1 MSFNI
6 QVVQYPEVL
15 DTNKSA
21 QFYREIQ
28 NFIEAGVNI
37 VLIDLKNV
45 TLINSH
51 SLMALVA
58 AFRAVESAGGKLFI
72 CSMNEQARIL
82 FELTGLDQVFDTFVN
97 LEEFTET
104 VSLAAS

>member
-15 DTNKSA
+15 DTNKA
-21 QFYREIQ
+21 TQFYREIQ

-37 VLIDLKNV
+37 ILIDLKNV
-45 TLINSH
+45 TLVTSYG
-51 SLMALVA
+51 LMALVK

-82 FELTGLDQVFDTFVN
+82 FELTGLDQVFNTFVN
-97 LEEFTET
+97 LEEFTKT
-104 VSLAAS
+104 VSLTAS

>member
-1 MSFNI
+1 MNFNI

-15 DTNKSA
+15 DTNRVA

-28 NFIEAGVNI
+28 YFIEAGVNI

-45 TLINSH
+45 TLITSYG
-51 SLMALVA
+51 LMALVE
-58 AFRAVESAGGKLFI
+58 AFRTVESAGGKLFI
-72 CSMNEQARIL
+72 CSMNEQVRIL
-82 FELTGLDQVFDTFVN
+82 FELTGLDQVFETFAN

-104 VSLAAS
+104 VALTAS